1 MTWFYKLSV
10 KIKIYCIA
18 AAAILG
24 FIVYF
29 VSNYTMSSSQGQLVG
44 QIQTKTFPLLQ
55 IAERSKVRLERIQ
68 EMLASAVSADEMD
81 ILNNADTQRSEMLDD
96 LKKASELDPEGLA
109 SQVSS
114 SFSDYY
120 GIAHSISKS
129 MLDGSADFS
138 SLGSKTE
145 KMTAALGNT
154 SELLEQFREEN
165 NNTFNNTVIEAKA
178 LSDKMLIN
186 GITIG
191 AIMFFFIFVISVI
204 VSRTICRSI
213 EEVVRSLKDIAQD
226 NGDLTVRLETR
237 AEDEIGELVYW
248 FNEFVAKL
256 RGVIGK
262 VVNAAGPLDDLSG
275 QLNNLMDHVNSN
287 IESQRLSAETSKD
300 AVDRMQESMDSIVS
314 DASAAVDCAQDAN
327 SEADQ
332 GQSIVGQTVDA
343 IKTLSGGVSEAA
355 EVIRKLES
363 DTDQVRSVL
372 SVIKGIADQTN
383 LLALNAAIEA
393 ARAGEQGRGFA
404 VVADEVRSLASK
416 TQEST
421 EEINVTINTLISA
434 SQEAVTVME
443 KGTEQ
448 AQTSVSNSEQAGESL
463 VKISE
468 VVSSIHEMNNRIS
481 DAVSSQQ
488 RVSSEI
494 VTSVGDILTQTQETA
509 NKSASLG
516 SLANELNE
524 VASEMAQITQQ
535 FKI

>member
-81 ILNNADTQRSEMLDD
+81 ILSNADTQKSEMLDD

-138 SLGSKTE
+138 SLGAKTE
-145 KMTAALGNT
+145 KMTTALGNT

-191 AIMFFFIFVISVI
+191 AIMFFFI
-204 VSRTICRSI
+204 
-213 EEVVRSLKDIAQD
+213 
-226 NGDLTVRLETR
+226 
-237 AEDEIGELVYW
+237 
-248 FNEFVAKL
+248 
-256 RGVIGK
+256 
-262 VVNAAGPLDDLSG
+262 
-275 QLNNLMDHVNSN
+275 
-287 IESQRLSAETSKD
+287 
-300 AVDRMQESMDSIVS
+300 
-314 DASAAVDCAQDAN
+314 
-327 SEADQ
+327 
-332 GQSIVGQTVDA
+332 
-343 IKTLSGGVSEAA
+343 
-355 EVIRKLES
+355 
-363 DTDQVRSVL
+363 
-372 SVIKGIADQTN
+372 
-383 LLALNAAIEA
+383 
-393 ARAGEQGRGFA
+393 
-404 VVADEVRSLASK
+404 
-416 TQEST
+416 
-421 EEINVTINTLISA
+421 
-434 SQEAVTVME
+434 
-443 KGTEQ
+443 
-448 AQTSVSNSEQAGESL
+448 SVSYT
-463 VKISE
+463 
-468 VVSSIHEMNNRIS
+468 H
-481 DAVSSQQ
+481 
-488 RVSSEI
+488 
-494 VTSVGDILTQTQETA
+494 LTLPTKA
-509 NKSASLG
+509 
-516 SLANELNE
+516 
-524 VASEMAQITQQ
+524 
-535 FKI
+535 